1 MAKLNEV
8 LLDNIQKS
16 SNFAF
21 VNRDTMG
28 AQYAI
33 ASGLFCIADVILS
46 LAAVLMSRKKNDS
59 TPS

>member
-1 MAKLNEV
+1 MAKLTEV
-8 LLDNIQKS
+8 LHDNIQKS

-21 VNRDTMG
+21 VNRDAQG

-46 LAAVLMSRKKNDS
+46 LASVMLARKKEDAK
-59 TPS
+59 